1 MGLGLE
7 LGRIATAAYALG
19 AAEKALEMGVQYA
32 TERHQFGRPIGSFQ
46 AIQHKLA
53 TCRCLIEQAKW
64 LTFHAAGLK
73 DGDSSAT
80 GVASM
85 AKLAACRAFKET
97 ATTSSL
103 VHGGYGFMQEYDI
116 QLYFRRAKDLENWCG
131 SLLID
136 RDLILKSALDQA
148 EQN

>member
-1 MGLGLE
+1 
-7 LGRIATAAYALG
+7 
-19 AAEKALEMGVQYA
+19 
-32 TERHQFGRPIGSFQ
+32 
-46 AIQHKLA
+46 
-53 TCRCLIEQAKW
+53 
-64 LTFHAAGLK
+64 
-73 DGDSSAT
+73 
-80 GVASM
+80 M

-148 EQN
+148 E